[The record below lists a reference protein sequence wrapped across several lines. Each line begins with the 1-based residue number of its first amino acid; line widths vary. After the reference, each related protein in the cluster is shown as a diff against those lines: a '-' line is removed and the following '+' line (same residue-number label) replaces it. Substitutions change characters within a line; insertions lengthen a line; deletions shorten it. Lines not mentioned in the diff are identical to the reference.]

1 MFPIQPTRPR
11 VIAVLLFNNYNV
23 TKIIIITQNNVQQQ
37 HQQQQQHQNSTN
49 LNESNEKNNKLLSSP
64 QNNENSKISK
74 SGDNEGILASPNNPA
89 TLRRLSQTDDVNNEV
104 SWHKRV
110 VVHRVPRSDASRS
123 MFHAKGKESN
133 NSNQCCIVL

>member
-1 MFPIQPTRPR
+1 MGD
-11 VIAVLLFNNYNV
+11 NV
-23 TKIIIITQNNVQQQ
+23 TKIIIITQNNVQHQQ
-37 HQQQQQHQNSTN
+37 QQQQQHQNSTN
-49 LNESNEKNNKLLSSP
+49 ASNNKLLSSP
-64 QNNENSKISK
+64 QNNKTDRNSKNNK
-74 SGDNEGILASPNNPA
+74 NAEGILASPSNPA